1 MLNYMNVK
9 VGGKTMNYWKQFAE
23 MLGLELEQEF
33 VLIDADGKRKN
44 ELTYKITEHG
54 LLCKSLKVNDWLT
67 VSLIT
72 FRKIMNGDY
81 KVVTNPWEPK
91 KGEKYWYY
99 SDTCKLAICVYWED
113 TSRDLS
119 FWKLG
124 NCFKTREE
132 AEAKGK
138 DIMEQIRKEYE
149 EA

>member
-1 MLNYMNVK
+1 MSH
-9 VGGKTMNYWKQFAE
+9 WKQFAE
-23 MLGLELEQEF
+23 ILDLELEQKF
-33 VLIDADGKRKN
+33 VLTDDDGNRKN
-44 ELTYKITEHG
+44 EYIYKITEDG
-54 LLCKSLKVNDWLT
+54 LLHKSPTLVKWSKSSSCTILR
-67 VSLIT
+67 LL
-72 FRKIMNGDY
+72 NGDY
-81 KVVTNPWEPK
+81 KVVTKTWKPK

-132 AEAKGK
+132 ADAKGK
-138 DIMEQIRKEYE
+138 EIMEQIQKEYE

>member
-1 MLNYMNVK
+1 MSECVK
-9 VGGKTMNYWKQFAE
+9 VGGTTMNYWNQFAE
-23 MLGLELEQEF
+23 MLGLELGQEF
-33 VLIDADGKRKN
+33 VLTDDDRNIKG

-81 KVVTNPWEPK
+81 KVVSKQWKSK

-113 TSRDLS
+113 TARDLS
-119 FWKLG
+119 FWKVG
-124 NCFKTREE
+124 NCFRTKEE

-138 DIMEQIRKEYE
+138 EIMEKIKKEYE
-149 EA
+149 EN

>member
-1 MLNYMNVK
+1 
-9 VGGKTMNYWKQFAE
+9 MNYWKQFAE
-23 MLGLELEQEF
+23 MLGLELGQEF
-33 VLIDADGKRKN
+33 ELTYDDGKRKD
-44 ELTYKITEHG
+44 EYTYKIIEDG
-54 LLCKSLKVNDWLT
+54 LY
-67 VSLIT
+67 
-72 FRKIMNGDY
+72 RKEANSIALYAEPSVTLDCILNGDY
-81 KVVTNPWEPK
+81 KVVSKPWKPK

-132 AEAKGK
+132 ADAKGK
-138 DIMEQIRKEYE
+138 EIIEQIRKEYD